1 MPLLKIMHITPIW
14 PQSYWRPF
22 GIYFHY
28 FIQIFHVTSMDYNA
42 PWALVNPLD
51 SNQILGLQESL
62 GFNSN
67 IVAQRKGSIG
77 AKIQC
82 NQ

>member
-42 PWALVNPLD
+42 PWALVNP
-51 SNQILGLQESL
+51 SG
-62 GFNSN
+62 
-67 IVAQRKGSIG
+67 KGSIG
-77 AKIQC
+77 AKIR
-82 NQ
+82 NHLVSIPILLPKERAL